1 MNWEKISAYDA
12 TDKGLISKIYKQF
25 ILLNKN
31 KKTNPNNGPKT

>member
-1 MNWEKISAYDA
+1 MEWEEISANNEA
-12 TDKGLISKIYKQF
+12 NEGLISKIYKQF